1 MNGTAENERAYR
13 PGVGVILLNSAHRV
27 WVGRRYGLTSEA
39 WQMPQGGIDEGESPE
54 AAALR
59 ELEEETG
66 VSPDLAEILA
76 VSRHWHQY
84 EVPAELTK
92 TVWQGRFRGQRQKW
106 FVMRFLGGDGDIN
119 IETEHPEF
127 SEWRWSASID
137 LERNVIDFKRPLYA
151 ALTKEFAAYL

>member
-1 MNGTAENERAYR
+1 MNGTAGDERQYR
-13 PGVGVILLNSAHRV
+13 PGVGVILMNSAHGV
-27 WVGRRYGLTSEA
+27 WVGRRYGVTAEA

-66 VSPDLAEILA
+66 VTPDLAEILA
-76 VSRHWHQY
+76 VSRGWHQY
-84 EVPAELTK
+84 DVPAELTK

-127 SEWRWSASID
+127 SEWRWTAPAD
-137 LERNVIDFKRPLYA
+137 LERDVIDFKRPLYA